1 MNIYLAMTKGTPKM
15 AKFGQGFIQSLTQPG
30 YSQGLFNLGTAL
42 GQAPALAAE
51 KREREGMLAQLKDMT
66 PLETAD
72 YMIDKAKTPAQMM
85 AAKTAR
91 AGALKSTGI
100 NTINDLKQ
108 QLVGETDPDVMQ
120 EIEKAMV
127 IVGRETGNDITQY
140 AGIAGKTLAARD
152 TAAWERSQQQAEQ
165 QAVVNTRM
173 VDFAV
178 NGMFATGSTE
188 IPTVLKTA
196 QGEVQ
201 IPENLRDDIQ
211 AEYAKRAKADADFQA
226 SIDGSK
232 LPEAYTTFITD
243 NPQLFKD
250 NAALKAQVD
259 IITSTEGKGPSAV
272 RTNAIRSV
280 RTLVDAEEA
289 KRREARTSDESKE
302 ITVRG
307 LIEEIIT
314 SEDRTYWW
322 EGDDM
327 RDFLTDGS
335 EEQRALFEKQ
345 SVQYLKQNPNA
356 SKQEVIDA
364 GMTGMKREIPGQG
377 KSDAREAEDARIQE
391 RRSTIAEQIRAA
403 NPDLTLTDGMI
414 DALVDQRIDNLRLEA
429 YDEMMDEY
437 GSRSPFTRAV
447 LEPTGI

>member
-1 MNIYLAMTKGTPKM
+1 M

-72 YMIDKAKTPAQMM
+72 YMIGKAKTPEQMM
-85 AAKTAR
+85 AANTAR
-91 AGALKSTGI
+91 DSALKTSGVQSI
-100 NTINDLKQ
+100 DVMQQ
-108 QLVGETDPDVMQ
+108 QLLTETDPVRMQ
-120 EIEKAMV
+120 ELEKAMV
-127 IVGRETGNDITQY
+127 AVGKQTGNDVSKY

-250 NAALKAQVD
+250 NAALKTQVD

-302 ITVRG
+302 ITVNG

-314 SEDRTYWW
+314 SEDRVYPW
-322 EGDDM
+322 EGADM
-327 RDFLTDGS
+327 REFLIDGS
-335 EEQRALFEKQ
+335 EEQIALFKKQ

-377 KSDAREAEDARIQE
+377 KSEAREAQE
-391 RRSTIAEQIRAA
+391 AQQRQTIATIKEQIRKA
-403 NPDLTLTDGMI
+403 NPDREFTDGQL
-414 DALVDQRIDNLRLEA
+414 DALVNRELSVM
-429 YDEMMDEY
+429 EMTER
-437 GSRSPFTRAV
+437 GRRAQTSRSFQ
-447 LEPTGI
+447 

>member
-1 MNIYLAMTKGTPKM
+1 MESSLAMTKGTPKM
-15 AKFGQGFIQSLTQPG
+15 AKFGQSFIQSLTQPG
-30 YSQGLFNLGTAL
+30 YSQGLFDLGTAL
-42 GQAPALAAE
+42 GQAPAMAAE
-51 KREREGMLAQLKDMT
+51 KREREGMLAQIKDMT

-72 YMIDKAKTPAQMM
+72 YMIGKAKTPEQMM

-152 TAAWERSQQQAEQ
+152 TAAWERSQQQSEQ

-250 NAALKAQVD
+250 NAALKTQVD
-259 IITSTEGKGPSAV
+259 IITSTEGKGPSGV

-335 EEQRALFEKQ
+335 EEDLKLFRSQ
-345 SVQYLKQNPNA
+345 AVQYLKENPKA
-356 SKQEVIDA
+356 SKQQVIDE
-364 GMTGMKREIPGQG
+364 GMTGIKRKVPAQD
-377 KSDAREAEDARIQE
+377 KSEAREAEEARIQE
-391 RRSTIAEQIRAA
+391 RRAMIGESIRKA
-403 NPDLTLTDGMI
+403 NPDLTLTDGMLDAMI
-414 DALVDQRIDNLRLEA
+414 DQKMADLRA
-429 YDEMMDEY
+429 DEY
-437 GSRSPFTRAV
+437 RSRSPFTRAV

>member
-1 MNIYLAMTKGTPKM
+1 M
-15 AKFGQGFIQSLTQPG
+15 ARFGQGFINALTRPS
-30 YSQGLFNLGTAL
+30 YAPGLFEAASAL
-42 GQAPALAAE
+42 GSAPRRAAE
-51 KREREGMLAQLKDMT
+51 EREREGMLAQIKDMT

-72 YMIDKAKTPAQMM
+72 FMVDKAKTPEQLI

-91 AGALKSTGI
+91 DSALKTSGVQSI
-100 NTINDLKQ
+100 DVMQQ
-108 QLVGETDPDVMQ
+108 QLLTETDPVRMQ
-120 EIEKAMV
+120 ELEKAMV
-127 IVGRETGNDITQY
+127 AVGKQTGNDVSKY

-377 KSDAREAEDARIQE
+377 KSDARAAEDARIQE